1 MLMSR
6 TLNRMMAKQAID
18 LVLPS
23 ILAAIES
30 RKLGDYYGFHIV
42 IVNPLCQW
50 SEHTDIEW
58 SILYEYSHGN
68 PEHWKYEFQKIARS
82 KAMIS
87 WRTGLS
93 TRVVQLTAPHLLIEG
108 DTIYYGSV
116 VIDGIVVAVSGF
128 KQDIDELFA
137 GMIALACK
145 GLSSYETKIDETIAS
160 NEGWITK
167 DPFGSECWPVDLTG
181 YEYTEEL
188 AALVPLEMILKHRIL
203 PIGMK
208 PAPCGQV
215 LMVTSDKPL
224 DPKVA
229 AEIGTTIRSGI
240 CSGYS
245 DSDQLDRAID
255 QITESTEYDPDKHLA
270 E

>member
-6 TLNRMMAKQAID
+6 TLNRIMAKQAID

-30 RKLGDYYGFHIV
+30 GKLGNYSGFHVV

-50 SEHTDIEW
+50 SEHTDIQW
-58 SILYEYSHGN
+58 SILYEYSHGD

-82 KAMIS
+82 KAEIS

-93 TRVVQLTAPHLLIEG
+93 TRVIQLTAPHLLIEG

-128 KQDIDELFA
+128 KQEIDELFA

-145 GLSSYETKIDETIAS
+145 GLSSYKTKIDETIANS
-160 NEGWITK
+160 EGWMTA
-167 DPFGSECWPVDLTG
+167 DPFSDACWPVDLTG

-188 AALVPLEMILKHRIL
+188 REYVPFEMMEEHNIV
-203 PIGMK
+203 PIGK
-208 PAPCGQV
+208 QPLPCGQG
-215 LMVTSDKPL
+215 LLVTSDKPL
-224 DPKVA
+224 DPDVA
-229 AEIGTTIRSGI
+229 AAIGKPKDISVVA
-240 CSGYS
+240 GYS
-245 DSDQLDRAID
+245 EPGEISRV
-255 QITESTEYDPDKHLA
+255 LA
-270 E
+270 EIKATAGD